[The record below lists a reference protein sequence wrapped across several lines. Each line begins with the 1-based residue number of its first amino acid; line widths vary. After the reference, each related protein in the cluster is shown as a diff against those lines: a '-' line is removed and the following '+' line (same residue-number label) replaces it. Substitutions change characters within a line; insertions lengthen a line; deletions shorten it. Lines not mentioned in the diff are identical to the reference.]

1 MASPLEK
8 ARKDPASMKGRIL
21 ESATRLFGQNGYQ
34 GTTTR
39 MIAKDVGIDISTL
52 YYHWGE
58 KADLYEA
65 VMICIKED
73 LRNLL
78 VEIETIIKGKPL
90 STRLEIAINMCCDF
104 YFDYPESTSLVLSHY
119 NSDALSQPDKSVKL
133 DIADAITDIAF
144 SMGLVP
150 HKSNVSLQVKMK
162 VMAVILSLFSF
173 IAGEKHIRQML
184 GADNQE
190 YREVVK
196 ETLRFILIPAFI
208 QDNRQNKD
216 LSTDS

>member
-58 KADLYEA
+58 KGDLYGA
-65 VMICIKED
+65 VMTCVKED
-73 LRNLL
+73 LQQLL
-78 VEIETIIKGKPL
+78 INIESVIRGKPL
-90 STRLEIAINMCCDF
+90 SKRLEIAINLSCDY
-104 YFDYPESTSLVLSHY
+104 YFDHPEATSLVLSHY
-119 NSDALSQPDKSVKL
+119 NSDALSKSDDDMQF
-133 DIADAITDIAF
+133 DIGHAITNIAY
-144 SMGLVP
+144 SMGLITY
-150 HKSNVSLQVKMK
+150 KANMNTQVKMK
-162 VMAVILSLFSF
+162 VMAVLLSLFSF
-173 IAGEKHIRQML
+173 IAGEDHIRQML
-184 GADNQE
+184 EVDTGE

-208 QDNRQNKD
+208 QDNRQSSESYGNI
-216 LSTDS
+216 

>member
-21 ESATRLFGQNGYQ
+21 DSATRLFGQNGYQ

-65 VMICIKED
+65 VMTCMKED

-78 VEIETIIKGKPL
+78 IQTEAVIKGKPL
-90 STRLEIAINMCCDF
+90 SKRLEIAINMGCDH
-104 YFDYPESTSLVLSHY
+104 YFDHPELTSLVLSHY
-119 NSDALSQPDKSVKL
+119 NSDTLSKDDKDVKL
-133 DIADAITDIAF
+133 DIADAVTSIAF
-144 SMGLVP
+144 SMGLV
-150 HKSNVSLQVKMK
+150 SNTASVNLQVKMK
-162 VMAVILSLFSF
+162 VMAVMLSLFSF
-173 IAGEKHIRQML
+173 IAGEKHIRHML
-184 GADNQE
+184 GADDNE
-190 YREVVK
+190 YRELVK

-208 QDNRQNKD
+208 RDTQGKVEAA
-216 LSTDS
+216 